1 MSDTII
7 AVTMLWGFVF
17 IYSVAASID
26 FGAGFWSMIYRDR
39 DQTKAT
45 QIANRYLSP
54 SWEVTNVFI
63 VLIVIALVT
72 FFPGATYTL
81 GTVLI
86 IPGSL
91 ILLLLLLRSAFLVFS
106 HVVEDYRKMMSIIS
120 GITGIL
126 IPALLISVLPI
137 TQGGFITLENGYEQ
151 LQLLRLFSSPHEY
164 MYIGLAITSTLFL
177 SSLLLADFS
186 NVLGER
192 EAFQIYRRDA
202 RIVGPIT
209 IVLAIAVVITMS
221 SEASWIYAN
230 LRSQTGWLVASA
242 GFFLLSYASLYATSR
257 RKGWLSFPRFA
268 TIAAIIQ
275 YLLASYAYGVAHLPY
290 LVYPNVTIE
299 SGFTHP
305 NNFRAM
311 FVVYIVGFAILT
323 PGFLY
328 FWRLFMND
336 TREAKKS

>member
-1 MSDTII
+1 
-7 AVTMLWGFVF
+7 
-17 IYSVAASID
+17 
-26 FGAGFWSMIYRDR
+26 
-39 DQTKAT
+39 
-45 QIANRYLSP
+45 
-54 SWEVTNVFI
+54 
-63 VLIVIALVT
+63 
-72 FFPGATYTL
+72 
-81 GTVLI
+81 
-86 IPGSL
+86 
-91 ILLLLLLRSAFLVFS
+91 
-106 HVVEDYRKMMSIIS
+106 MSIVS

-151 LQLLRLFSSPHEY
+151 LQLLRLFTSPHEY
-164 MYIGLAITSTLFL
+164 MFIGIAITLFL

-192 EAFQIYRRDA
+192 EAFLIYRRDA

-209 IVLAIAVVITMS
+209 ILLAIAVVITMS
-221 SEASWIYAN
+221 NEATWIYTN
-230 LRSQTGWLVASA
+230 LRSHTGWLVASA
-242 GFFLLSYASLYATSR
+242 GFFLLSYASLFGTSK
-257 RKGWLSFPRFA
+257 RKGWLSLPRLA

-275 YLLASYAYGVAHLPY
+275 YLLASYAYGVSHLPY

-311 FVVYIVGFAILT
+311 FIVYIVGFAILT
-323 PGFLY
+323 PGFIY

-336 TREAKKS
+336 TTEAKKS